1 MKAYK
6 TPVPDGKTKIEK
18 KYFVVDATGKTL
30 GRLASN
36 IANILL
42 GKHKSC
48 WVPYLDT
55 GDYVVV
61 VNAEKV
67 KVTGKKKTDK
77 VYYRHSGYLGGLK
90 KETFMSLMQKSP
102 ETIIE
107 HAVKGML
114 PHNRLG
120 RKLLKKLKVY
130 RGPEH
135 PHQAQKPIALE
146 IE

>member
-1 MKAYK
+1 MKTKK

-18 KYFVVDATGKTL
+18 NFYLVDATGKTL

-36 IANILL
+36 IARILL
-42 GKHKSC
+42 GKHKPC
-48 WVPYLDT
+48 YVPYADT
-55 GDYVVV
+55 GDFVIV

-67 KVTGKKKTDK
+67 KVTGRKITDK

-90 KETFMSLMQKSP
+90 KETFMSLMEKSP

-120 RKLLKKLKVY
+120 RALLKKLKVY
-130 RGPEH
+130 RGPNH
-135 PHQAQKPIALE
+135 PHEAQKPVALE
-146 IE
+146 IK